1 MKVYDAFISYRRTNP
16 DVTKQ
21 EEGCGGSEVAES
33 LYTYLTAKGL
43 RVFFDKA
50 EMPDGH
56 YFWDSIEYAIKN
68 APHYILIGSTDAFIY
83 RDVDEEN
90 DERDY
95 VKDEIELAV
104 AEYEKNKL
112 ERTITVVQ
120 TAGAVVPEINT
131 LPQKLR
137 NITKAQ
143 RKFLQYGSDN
153 SEIFYEIFKSVT
165 NINRRNL
172 WFAAHRWLENS
183 KQPGG
188 RFANL
193 NINES
198 ILPNASSQK
207 KDQQYMPISV
217 YKKNNENETKLPLF
231 EAVSQTQ
238 NSFYL
243 IGQGGI
249 GKTTALMHIMN
260 NAYADK
266 QYSENAQIPLFVEL
280 SFAPDTYGALYEGG
294 KSSFIRRSIFKQ
306 IRTDR
311 TIKQVT
317 AKEVRDIDEVFASI
331 PYDVAVKPITDIL
344 SKTTPAPEYLL
355 LLDGLNEVSSVTIE
369 ETRLSVVQMIM
380 REIDLLLTECPNV
393 RIVLTSR
400 SNESDICND
409 SLSRLFL
416 SGIEEEIIKRY
427 LESCDF
433 SKEAIDKISEDEGL
447 FEALQIPLFLTMYAS
462 LSKCDE
468 ASTQGEILKLF
479 FNERRKNISV
489 YTMQQRLAEVE
500 KNVTDVASA
509 VQKKRIDG
517 DMQNFILD
525 FVLPEI
531 AWHME
536 RNNEFYLRV
545 REIRKIIEP
554 ILTETDD
561 MSVCGEF
568 GREIFTKYRSG
579 ASAKMHTYKIAKK
592 ILERLGDDIT
602 EITESIINCC
612 VFALG
617 IMQESN
623 GKYGFVHQHI
633 RDYFAAVKN
642 INTIRLS
649 VYLYEEGEKELAL
662 ECMNNAF
669 KDEPVNYTVRKFI
682 GEYLGEHRNKPYFAN
697 EKWNYGVPA
706 EKCDRNLL
714 ERVLDIYR
722 GSFDED
728 IGYALHS
735 IVKIFYESRGKLAG
749 VDFSRLDL
757 SDCNLN
763 ATGLGIPELAA
774 NVNAATMKRENIFY
788 SGHLS
793 AVETLSF
800 SKDGEF
806 VLSAGHDGYVKIWKI
821 KTGSLISNFYHNGL
835 ILGACFF
842 NEPKYVLT
850 VCRDEKNIFEP
861 SLISIY
867 LWNTQTNTVE
877 KEAKIDSYANSV
889 MFSNDGQYLLLSTSY
904 SLQVLS
910 LIDYSFV
917 LELFC
922 EEEENI
928 ISADFICGNSC
939 VAVLTRLVHNEN
951 TDNVDTEEKIEI
963 WNILNGNREK
973 HAKKFKDVLHIA
985 GCKNGE
991 ISVFERNVSADSL
1004 SVKNFDP
1011 FSWQRQSEFVFS
1023 SCWESQSKSV
1033 YYSTERFFKNVHH
1046 IKYSNTGAWLAIVF
1060 DDCVN
1065 FYTTKNK
1072 ELIHSFSINRVNTV
1086 SFDGSDTR
1094 IALGTLEG
1102 KVFVYDMDRFIQVA
1116 QINGTYST
1124 IQTFAFSPDNNY
1136 IATFSRDRKLRLWN
1150 SKTLTLL
1157 NEKSLSWSPLSKMQ
1171 FSPNG
1176 EMICLGPLGRQ
1187 SVFIRVSDFQI
1198 ITCLPG
1204 SGWFSQ
1210 DGTRY
1215 ILRENDTVKRSV
1227 IYDTNNF
1234 YPVCTF
1240 DNMIASS
1247 ISSDVVVAY
1256 SDAEK
1261 ADLHSHEYKSITII
1275 DVKHGTIIK
1284 KLDINN
1290 EPFVSV
1296 SVSKEYVAAISKSGD
1311 LYIWTTKDYSLT
1323 KILHGCSDAESEFHS
1338 WLKFS
1343 DDGRYLF
1350 EEKDEEV
1357 VVRETKS
1364 FESILK
1370 IEGEILLCTSEFI
1383 ILSRR
1388 NDNTF
1393 NKSIWLYSSHTLEEI
1408 YSFNSNCP
1416 NLQFELCQINSDHSK
1431 MLVLEEGTK
1440 LAVYRLCDSEKENC
1454 CLDFTRI
1461 GELSIK
1467 PGLEL
1472 IGVDFSKTHFTS
1484 DLSDEE
1490 KLLLKQYGAIID

>member
-1 MKVYDAFISYRRTNP
+1 MKIYDVFISYRRSDGLP
-16 DVTKQ
+16 F
-21 EEGCGGSEVAES
+21 AEA
-33 LYTYLTAKGL
+33 LYDYLTSKGL
-43 RVFFDKA
+43 RVFFDKN
-50 EMPDGH
+50 EMIDGH
-56 YFWDSIEYAIKN
+56 YFTTQIEKN
-68 APHYILIGSTDAFIY
+68 LIIAPNYILIATD
-83 RDVDEEN
+83 DVFKFRNGEDW
-90 DERDY
+90 
-95 VKDEIELAV
+95 VKREIEV
-104 AEYEKNKL
+104 AIKEYESDPAD
-112 ERTITVVQ
+112 RTLTVL
-120 TAGAVVPEINT
+120 VPESACFPEKDT
-131 LPQKLR
+131 MPESVR
-137 NITKAQ
+137 NIADAQ
-143 RKFLQYGSDN
+143 RILLPYGEN
-153 SEIFYEIFKSVT
+153 FTEAFYKTLKSAT

-198 ILPNASSQK
+198 ILPDAFSRK
-207 KDQQYMPISV
+207 EEQQYMPINV
-217 YKKNNENETKLPLF
+217 YSNNSENKTKLPLF
-231 EAVSQTQ
+231 KAVSQTQ

-260 NAYADK
+260 NAYEGK
-266 QYSENAQIPLFVEL
+266 QYSEKAQIPLFVEL

-306 IRTDR
+306 VRADR

-317 AKEVRDIDEVFASI
+317 SKEVRDIDEVFASI
-331 PYDVAVKPITDIL
+331 PYDVAVKPVTDIL

-369 ETRLSVVQMIM
+369 ETGLSVIQMIM

-400 SNESDICND
+400 SDESAVCGD
-409 SLSRLFL
+409 SISRLYL
-416 SGIEEEIIKRY
+416 SGVNEETIKGY
-427 LESCDF
+427 LESCNF
-433 SKEAIDKISEDEGL
+433 SKEAIDKISEDESL
-447 FEALQIPLFLTMYAS
+447 FETLQIPLFLTMYAS

-500 KNVTDVASA
+500 KNVTDAASA
-509 VQKKRIDG
+509 TQKKRIDA

-525 FVLPEI
+525 FISPEI
-531 AWHME
+531 AWQME

-561 MSVCGEF
+561 ISVCGEF
-568 GREIFTKYRSG
+568 GKEVFTKYRSG

-592 ILERLGDDIT
+592 ILERLGNDIT
-602 EITESIINCC
+602 EVAESIINCC

-642 INTIRLS
+642 INAIRLS
-649 VYLYEEGEKELAL
+649 VYLYEENEKELAL
-662 ECMNNAF
+662 ECMNKTF
-669 KDEPVNYTVRKFI
+669 KDEPVNYTVRRFM
-682 GEYLGEHRNKPYFAN
+682 GEYLGEHRNKPYYAN
-697 EKWNYGVPA
+697 EKWNYGVPS

-722 GSFDED
+722 GSFDEN

-749 VDFSRLDL
+749 VDFSHLDL

-763 ATGLGIPELAA
+763 ATGLGILGLTT
-774 NVNAATMKRENIFY
+774 NVNAATIKKENIFH

-800 SKDGEF
+800 SEDGEF

-821 KTGSLISNFYHNGL
+821 KSGSLISNFYHKGL
-835 ILGACFF
+835 VLGACFF
-842 NEPKYVLT
+842 NEQKYVLT
-850 VCRDEKNIFEP
+850 VCKDEKNIFEP

-867 LWNTQTNTVE
+867 LWNTQTNTIE
-877 KEAKIDSYANSV
+877 KETKIDSYANSV
-889 MFSNDGQYLLLSTSY
+889 KFSNDGQYLLLSTSY

-910 LIDYSFV
+910 LIDYSFA

-922 EEEENI
+922 DEGEHMD
-928 ISADFICGNSC
+928 SADFVCDNSY
-939 VAVLTRLVHNEN
+939 VAILTKPNHNEN
-951 TDNVDTEEKIEI
+951 TDNEDWQEKIEI
-963 WNILNGNREK
+963 WNILTGKKEK
-973 HAKKFKDVLHIA
+973 YSKNFKDVLHIA

-1011 FSWQRQSEFVFS
+1011 FSWQQQSEFVFS

-1033 YYSTERFFKNVHH
+1033 YYSTERFFKNVRQV
-1046 IKYSNTGAWLAIVF
+1046 KYNNSGTLLAVVF

-1065 FYTTKNK
+1065 LYTAKNN
-1072 ELIHSFSINRVNTV
+1072 ELIHSFSGISVNAV
-1086 SFDGSDTR
+1086 SFDNSDTK
-1094 IALGTLEG
+1094 IALGTWGG

-1116 QINGTYST
+1116 QINGAYPT
-1124 IQTFAFSPDNNY
+1124 IQTFAFSPDNKY
-1136 IATFSRDRKLRLWN
+1136 IAIFSRDEKLRLWD
-1150 SKTLTLL
+1150 SETLTLL
-1157 NEKSLSWSPLSKMQ
+1157 NEKTLSWNPLSKIQ

-1176 EMICLGPLGRQ
+1176 ETICLGLPGRQ
-1187 SVFIRVSDFQI
+1187 SVFIRVSDFQTI
-1198 ITCLPG
+1198 ACLPG

-1210 DGTRY
+1210 DGTCC
-1215 ILRENDTVKRSV
+1215 ILSENNTVMRSV
-1227 IYDTNNF
+1227 IYETDNF
-1234 YPVCTF
+1234 HPVCVF
-1240 DNMIASS
+1240 DDMIIPS
-1247 ISSDVVVAY
+1247 ISGDIVVAW
-1256 SDAEK
+1256 SDAEE
-1261 ADLHSHEYKSITII
+1261 ADLHSYEYKSITII

-1284 KLDINN
+1284 KLNINN

-1311 LYIWTTKDYSLT
+1311 LYIWTTEDYSLT
-1323 KILHGCSDAESEFHS
+1323 KTIHGCSDAESDFHS

-1364 FESILK
+1364 FETIQK
-1370 IEGEILLCTSEFI
+1370 IEGDLLLCSSEFI
-1383 ILSRR
+1383 ILSRI
-1388 NDNTF
+1388 NDDTF

-1416 NLQFELCQINSDHSK
+1416 DLQFELCQINSDHSK

-1454 CLDFTRI
+1454 CLDITRI

-1472 IGVDFSKTHFTS
+1472 IGVDFSKTHFAS